1 MGFTKFNLSK
11 KQPDGRCNALV
22 RVSGAEGYCDKEANG
37 KRCPAHD
44 GSNVQKK
51 RQEKAKQAQATSKTL
66 DELVRWWMRS
76 IYAAKRTGR

>member
-1 MGFTKFNLSK
+1 MAFTRFTLAKQ
-11 KQPDGRCNALV
+11 QPDTRCNALI
-22 RVSGAEGYCDKEANG
+22 RVNGVEGYCDMEANG

-51 RQEKAKQAQATSKTL
+51 RQEKARQAQATSKTL

-76 IYAAKRTGR
+76 LYATKRSK